1 MKIILAI
8 MMLIQLAF
16 ADIDLYKRE
25 NKDANNTLL
34 IVGGIHGNEAGG
46 YFAPSILVSNYTIQ
60 SNNLWIIPNL
70 NKDSIMAYRRGV
82 NGDMNRKF
90 AKTLSKKDKD
100 KKIVDEVKKIILDK
114 QVSLVL
120 NLHDGH
126 GFYRK
131 DYQGSVFN
139 PTAWGQ
145 TCVIDQCNLN
155 TKQKFG
161 NLNEIASKV
170 TTNINKQLLD
180 SHHEFDVRNTKT
192 KFDDEAMQLSLTY
205 FAVTNNKPA
214 FAIETSKN
222 LSFLAQKVFYQ
233 LLAIEE
239 FMKIMNIK
247 YTRDFKLTE
256 KGISKLLKEYGS
268 IKINDNISL
277 DINNIKKYL
286 NYIPLKSENNSFKF
300 THPLGKIKR
309 EKNSYAIYIGDRRV
323 STLKAQRFKLAES
336 CPESF
341 DISIDG
347 EIKSIKKAST
357 FDVKKEFN
365 IKTVDDIRVNVI
377 GFSAKKMKQES
388 GLDIS
393 LNKIHKRFSID
404 KEQKT
409 YRIEFYK
416 GDKFCSMSM
425 VHFK

>member
-1 MKIILAI
+1 MKIVLTLI
-8 MMLIQLAF
+8 MFIQLSF
-16 ADIDLYKRE
+16 AGIDLYKRE

-46 YFAPSILVSNYTIQ
+46 YFAPSILVTNYTIE

-70 NKDSIMAYRRGV
+70 NEDSIMAYRRGV

-90 AKTLSKKDKD
+90 AKTLSSKDKD

-170 TTNINKQLLD
+170 TKNINKQLLD

-222 LSFLAQKVFYQ
+222 LSFLSQKVFYQ

-247 YTRDFKLTE
+247 FTRNFELTE
-256 KGISKLLKEYGS
+256 KGINKLLQEYGTL
-268 IKINDNISL
+268 KINNNIFL
-277 DINNIKKYL
+277 DFNNIKKYL
-286 NYIPLKSENNSFKF
+286 SYIPLKSTNNLFTF

-309 EKNSYAIYIGDRRV
+309 EKGGYGVFIGNKRV
-323 STLKAQRFKLAES
+323 TTLKAQRFKLAQG
-336 CPESF
+336 CPENIELFIDGKKTALKKATEFDVNTSF
-341 DISIDG
+341 KIKSIDG
-347 EIKSIKKAST
+347 
-357 FDVKKEFN
+357 
-365 IKTVDDIRVNVI
+365 IRVNII
-377 GFSAKKMKQES
+377 GYSSKKLKEES
-388 GLDIS
+388 NIEIS
-393 LNKIHKRFSID
+393 LDKLQKRFSID
-404 KEQKT
+404 KQQKK

-416 GDKFCSMSM
+416 NNEFCSMSM